1 MTGKRWRG
9 PAVCGLCFGVL
20 AGCGEQAV
28 PDEGKSPYAEVVSME
43 ETPVIDYQI
52 PTFLPNILVDMEG
65 YCLGEK
71 QTAAL
76 KGSRL
81 PEEFFL
87 VDASTG
93 ETVYIGEVE
102 EIAYNKELGF
112 YTGHADFEE
121 YIEPGEYYLQC
132 DVIGRS
138 YSFRIEEGLYEGLFE
153 ETYEQLCEECANDAL
168 DAREAVTLLQVY
180 EWYAQV
186 FPDADDNRIPDVLE
200 TIRGWIAR
208 REESSEPSAEEALYA
223 ALLAKFSYAYQKYDF
238 QYATE
243 CLQRAS
249 TVLSR
254 VPATTG
260 RDADSFLALTEL
272 YRATGLAVYRN
283 QIAEYESFFE
293 NNSSYLE
300 EQEYL
305 YGAMTYLATRQKVDV
320 ELCDTFMSGLMDRAE
335 EISNRYEK
343 MTHPVTAKNNGS
355 ADLLKNASII
365 SCANFCMN
373 NYQYT
378 NICEEFLHYLMG
390 RNRESVDFYESDENR
405 TGYLL
410 LLAGLAAKSEQEG
423 MED

>member
-1 MTGKRWRG
+1 
-9 PAVCGLCFGVL
+9 
-20 AGCGEQAV
+20 
-28 PDEGKSPYAEVVSME
+28 ME

-52 PTFLPNILVDMEG
+52 PTLLPNILVDMQG
-65 YCLGEK
+65 YCLGER
-71 QTAAL
+71 QLAAL

-81 PEEFFL
+81 PEEFSV

-93 ETVYIGEVE
+93 KTVYTGAVE
-102 EIAYNKELGF
+102 EITYNRELGF
-112 YTGHADFEE
+112 YTGYADFDE
-121 YIEPGEYYLQC
+121 YTEPGEYYLQC

-138 YSFRIEEGLYEGLFE
+138 YSFRIEEGLYGSLFG
-153 ETYEQLCEECANDAL
+153 ETYELLCAACGEDAL
-168 DAREAVTLLQVY
+168 EPEEVVTLLQVY
-180 EWYAQV
+180 EWYAEV
-186 FPDADDNRIPDVLE
+186 FPDADGNRIPDVLE
-200 TIRGWIAR
+200 TIRGWITR
-208 REESSEPSAEEALYA
+208 REEDGDPPEEALYA

-238 QYATE
+238 QYATD

-254 VPATTG
+254 VAAKTG

-272 YRATGLAVYRN
+272 YRATGLPAYRK
-283 QIAEYESFFE
+283 QIAEYRSFFE

-305 YGAMTYLATRQKVDV
+305 YGAMTYLVTRQTVDV

-335 EISNRYEK
+335 EISNRYET
-343 MTHPVTAKNNGS
+343 MIHPVAAKNNGS

-390 RNRESVDFYESDENR
+390 RNRESVDFYESDEDR

-410 LLAGLAAKSEQEG
+410 LLAGLAAKSGQEG
-423 MED
+423 

>member
-1 MTGKRWRG
+1 MTGNKLRG
-9 PAVCGLCFGVL
+9 LAGGALCLGIL

-28 PDEGKSPYAEVVSME
+28 PDEGKSPYAEAVSME
-43 ETPVIDYQI
+43 ETPVIDYQV
-52 PTFLPNILVDMEG
+52 PTFRPNILVDMQG
-65 YCLGEK
+65 YCLGER

-81 PEEFFL
+81 PEEFSL
-87 VDASTG
+87 VDVATG
-93 ETVYIGEVE
+93 ETVYTGEVE
-102 EIAYNKELGF
+102 EITYSKELGF
-112 YTGHADFEE
+112 YTGYADFGG
-121 YIEPGEYYLQC
+121 YTEPGEYYLQC
-132 DVIGRS
+132 DVIGNS
-138 YSFRIEEGLYEGLFE
+138 YSFRIAEELYDSLFA
-153 ETYEQLCEECANDAL
+153 ETYELLRAECADNAMEL
-168 DAREAVTLLQVY
+168 GEVVTLLQVY
-180 EWYAQV
+180 EWYAEV
-186 FPDADDNRIPDVLE
+186 FPDADRNRIPDVLE
-200 TIRGWIAR
+200 TIRSWIAC
-208 REESSEPSAEEALYA
+208 REESSEPAAEEALYA
-223 ALLAKFSYAYQKYDF
+223 ALLAKFSYTYQKYDF
-238 QYATE
+238 QYATD

-272 YRATGLAVYRN
+272 YRATGLSVYRN
-283 QIAEYESFFE
+283 QIAEYKSFFE

-305 YGAMTYLATRQKVDV
+305 YGAMTYLVTRQKVDV

-343 MTHPVTAKNNGS
+343 MIHPMNAKNNGS

-410 LLAGLAAKSEQEG
+410 LLAGLAAKSGQEG
-423 MED
+423 